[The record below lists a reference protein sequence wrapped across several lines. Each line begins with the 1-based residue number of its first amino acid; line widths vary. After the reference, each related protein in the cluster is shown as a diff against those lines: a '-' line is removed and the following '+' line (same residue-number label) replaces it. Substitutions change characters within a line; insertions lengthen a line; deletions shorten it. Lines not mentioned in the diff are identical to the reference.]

1 MTTSRVVL
9 ITGCSSGIGLA
20 TAVAF
25 ARQGDIVV
33 ATLRDRGRAGAL
45 REAAEASGV
54 ELDECEL
61 DVTDDRSVSDGVE
74 GVIRRHG
81 RLDVVVNNAGV
92 GVSGTLEELSM
103 DDLRISI
110 ETNYLGVARV
120 TKAALPLMRAAR
132 GGRIIAVS
140 SIAGAFGQPFND
152 AYCASKFALEGLYE
166 SLRPAVAPFG
176 IHISLVEPGPV
187 IGEFRERSAGVDG
200 RSATGPYAAQWR
212 PFLAMVDG
220 GYADAQTPEQVAD
233 IIVDVAASQQP
244 HLRYQTS
251 PLVERMVG
259 LKVADM
265 TGDRVTRATAR
276 WLA

>member
-25 ARQGDIVV
+25 AQQGDIVV
-33 ATLRDRGRAGAL
+33 ATLRDRARAGAL
-45 REAAEASGV
+45 RSAAASAAV
-54 ELDECEL
+54 ELDESEL
-61 DVTDDRSVSDGVE
+61 DVADDRSVSDGVE

-103 DDLRISI
+103 DDLRTSI

-120 TKAALPLMRAAR
+120 TKAALPLMRAAG

-152 AYCASKFALEGLYE
+152 AYCASKFAVEGLYE
-166 SLRPAVAPFG
+166 SLHPAVAPFG
-176 IHISLVEPGPV
+176 IHLSLVEPGPV
-187 IGEFRERSAGVDG
+187 TGEFREHSAGVDG
-200 RSATGPYAAQWR
+200 RTATGPYAAQWGR
-212 PFLAMVDG
+212 FLATADG
-220 GYADAQTPEQVAD
+220 GYADAQTPEEVAG
-233 IIVDVAASQQP
+233 IIVDVAGSELP

-251 PLVERMVG
+251 PLVERLVG

-265 TGDRVTRATAR
+265 RGDRVTRATSR